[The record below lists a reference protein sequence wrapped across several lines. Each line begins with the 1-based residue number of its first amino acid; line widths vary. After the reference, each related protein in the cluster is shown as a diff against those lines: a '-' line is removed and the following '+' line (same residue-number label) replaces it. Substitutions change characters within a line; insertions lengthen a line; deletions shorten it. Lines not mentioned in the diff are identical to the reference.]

1 MESYLDP
8 DSSGI
13 ILQDTFLQM
22 FFPEEVCEDIFK
34 GRVVN
39 TNILSCNHGFGGG
52 ERRRDWRGGGRK
64 ACHNPIECC
73 VPARTKAW

>member
-52 ERRRDWRGGGRK
+52 
-64 ACHNPIECC
+64 
-73 VPARTKAW
+73 